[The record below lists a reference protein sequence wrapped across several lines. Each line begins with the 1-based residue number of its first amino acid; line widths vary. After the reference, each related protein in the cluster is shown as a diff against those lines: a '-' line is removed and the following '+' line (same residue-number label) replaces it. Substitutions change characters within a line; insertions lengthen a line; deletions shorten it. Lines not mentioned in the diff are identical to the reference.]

1 MSERLNIAFIWHMHQ
16 PLYKDPITG
25 EYVMPWVLLHGT
37 KDYLDMVAILDE
49 FPAVHQTFNIVP
61 SLIEQIEDYASGRAV
76 DLYVETTKKAAEE
89 LTAQDKAF
97 ILKNFFHA
105 NWDNMIRPFPR
116 YWELL
121 RRRGGSGA
129 HDEMQEAVRY
139 FREQDLLD
147 LQVLFN
153 LAWIDPSIRSGDTF
167 LRMLEKKGRGYTEAE
182 KAGLLKKQTEI
193 TGRILPKYR
202 EMMDRGIV
210 ELSTSPYY
218 HPILPLLC
226 DSHSAKAAMPDAAL
240 PQVRFQHP
248 EDAEAQLRKGIA
260 LFERTFG
267 RRPDGLWPSEGSVSL
282 DMLGLV
288 RSQGIRWIATD
299 EEILAATLRR
309 PIGRDSSGNC
319 TDPHLYR
326 PYTVDGAGD
335 GMSVLF
341 RDHFLSDL
349 IGFEYAKADP
359 EMAASDLVSRLERA
373 KRTLDSPASHI
384 VPIILDGENAW
395 ENYRNDGRDF
405 LASLYSRLN
414 GHPELKCTTVS
425 EFLAATPS
433 RERLQW
439 LFPGSWINHSFRVWI
454 GHNEDNTAWDYIS
467 AARTA
472 LMGAEEAA
480 RREGRV
486 EEKKET
492 LAEAWD
498 EIYASEGSDWFWWYG
513 DEHSSACDEEFDMLF
528 RHHLKKVY
536 SLIGKEPPV
545 ALDIPI
551 LTEEKGVLPETVPAA
566 YIKPAIDGE
575 VTNYF
580 EWLSAGKIT
589 RVHHGGSMHM
599 EFQGAGLLDAIYY
612 GFSTDEFFLRLD
624 YLARLRPYRKKWEF
638 RIRFLRPTNAMIDG
652 VVEGVSST
660 ARLHTKP
667 PDRDEW
673 EELAGAVSIAS
684 DDCVELAVRLSAL
697 GAVSGGEIRMFIS
710 IDALEEGMERWPVK
724 GMLVLSVPSENF
736 DREDWHV

>member
-16 PLYKDPITG
+16 PLYKDPLSG

-37 KDYLDMVAILDE
+37 KDYFDMAAILDE
-49 FPAVHQTFNIVP
+49 FPSVHQTFNIVP
-61 SLIEQIEDYASGRAV
+61 SLIEQIEDYSSGRAV
-76 DLYVETTKKAAEE
+76 DRYIETAKKAAGE
-89 LTAQDKAF
+89 LKAEDKAF

-105 NWDNMIRPFPR
+105 NRDNMIKPFPR

-121 RRRGGSGA
+121 RKRGGSGA
-129 HDEMQEAVRY
+129 HDEIQMAMRY

-153 LAWIDPSIRSGDTF
+153 LAWIDPSIRSKDVF
-167 LRMLEKKGRGYTEAE
+167 LKMLEKKGRGYNEAE
-182 KAGLLKKQTEI
+182 KIGLLKKQSEI
-193 TGRILPKYR
+193 TGWILPKYR
-202 EMMDRGIV
+202 EMMEKGIV

-240 PQVRFQHP
+240 PLVRFQHP
-248 EDAEAQLRKGIA
+248 EDAEAQLKKGLT

-267 RRPDGLWPSEGSVSL
+267 RRPNGLWPPEGSVSL

-288 RSQGIRWIATD
+288 RTQGIRWIATD
-299 EEILAATLRR
+299 EEILSATLRR

-326 PYTVDGAGD
+326 PYTVDGTGD
-335 GMSVLF
+335 GLSVLF

-349 IGFEYAKADP
+349 IGFEYAKAEPD
-359 EMAASDLVSRLERA
+359 MAASDLVSRLERA
-373 KRTLDSPASHI
+373 KRMLDSPASHI

-395 ENYRNDGRDF
+395 ENYRSDGRDF
-405 LASLYSRLN
+405 LVSLYSRLN
-414 GHPELKCTTVS
+414 NHPELKCSTVS

-439 LFPGSWINHSFRVWI
+439 LFPGSWINHNFKVWI
-454 GHNEDNTAWDYIS
+454 GHHEDNTAWDYIS

-472 LMGAEEAA
+472 LMNAEESL
-480 RREGRV
+480 RQGDRC
-486 EEKKET
+486 EEKKEA
-492 LAEAWD
+492 LEEAWN

-536 SLIGKEPPV
+536 SLIGKEPPA

-551 LTEEKGVLPETVPAA
+551 LTEEKGVLPETAPAA
-566 YIKPAIDGE
+566 YLKPVIDGE

-580 EWLSAGKIT
+580 EWLSAGKIK

-599 EFQGAGLLDAIYY
+599 EFQCAGLLDAIYY
-612 GFSTDEFFLRLD
+612 GFSNDELFLRLD
-624 YLARLRPYRKKWEF
+624 YLGSRKPYRKKWEF
-638 RIRFLRPTNAMIDG
+638 RINFLHPGHARIEGM
-652 VVEGVSST
+652 VVGVSSA
-660 ARLHTKP
+660 ARLYTKA
-667 PDRDEW
+667 PDKDEW
-673 EELAGAVSIAS
+673 EEGAASVRIAS
-684 DDCVELAVRLSAL
+684 DDCVEFAIPLSAL
-697 GAVSGGEIRMFIS
+697 GAVSNGEIRMFLNV
-710 IDALEEGMERWPVK
+710 DALEEGIERWPVK

-736 DREDWHV
+736 DREDWYV